1 MKKYWLVAMS
11 LVLVLAVVGFAG
23 CTPGSSTTIGT
34 VDINS
39 QQTGIWVSG
48 TGKVTVTPDIAMLSL
63 GIEAQADTVAGA
75 QEQAA
80 AAMAAVMTALKDAG
94 IDDEDIQT
102 QYFNIREVTNWEVRY
117 DGGEKEVVIGYEV
130 TNTVSVKIR
139 DVTKAGAVIDAVV
152 TAGGD
157 LTRVNGIDFTVE
169 DPAPYYEQAR
179 EKAADYAKAKAQQMA
194 DLTGVKL
201 GNVTYVSESSSYY
214 HGGGPNYYRE
224 DMMAVPAP
232 TIYPTEISVGTLEI
246 TATVQVAYAIA
257 D

>member
-11 LVLVLAVVGFAG
+11 LVLVIAVVGFAG
-23 CTPGSSTTIGT
+23 CSAGPTTIGT
-34 VDINS
+34 VDVNS

-63 GIEAQADTVAGA
+63 GIEAQADTVAKA

-80 AAMAAVMTALKDAG
+80 TAMAAVMVALKDAG
-94 IDDEDIQT
+94 IDEEDIQT
-102 QYFNIREVTNWEVRY
+102 QYFNIRELTNGEIRY
-117 DGGEKEVVIGYEV
+117 DEGGKEVVIGYEV
-130 TNTVSVKIR
+130 TNTVSVKVR

-194 DLTGVKL
+194 DLTGVTL

-214 HGGGPNYYRE
+214 LGGSYNYYRGDAME
-224 DMMAVPAP
+224 VPAP
-232 TIYPTEISVGTLEI
+232 TIYPTEISVGKLEI